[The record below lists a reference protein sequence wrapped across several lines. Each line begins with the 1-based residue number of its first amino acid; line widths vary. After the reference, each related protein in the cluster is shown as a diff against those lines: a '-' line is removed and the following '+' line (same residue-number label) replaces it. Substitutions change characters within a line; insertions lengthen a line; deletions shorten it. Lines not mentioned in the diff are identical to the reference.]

1 MRLPYT
7 NQINQQLP
15 VFPCHSLTLTSIKLH
30 QVYVGNRGDLRA
42 PPNQCQTGSRILQIR
57 IRLDLNY
64 VKLSSSCTMVLQ
76 CLPWCTKIH
85 WSKSTPNGFHHDS
98 SCMYQRWWCT
108 ALASPSFKLHAL
120 WIVPTARKKKT
131 QLCLRCCHCWK
142 SLKPFSSVM
151 ATDSSPSL
159 LHDFLKTIRYKIREQ
174 LLIRAV
180 QVWSEDTVTTITALS
195 DQLLDCK
202 LEATA
207 EPLPNNAAPEP
218 KSPPPSILHSV
229 MSNIVKPYLRKMSQ
243 ICTAVGANQQSSKA
257 FT

>member
-15 VFPCHSLTLTSIKLH
+15 IFPGHWLTLTSIKLH
-30 QVYVGNRGDLRA
+30 QVYVSKRGDLRA

-57 IRLDLNY
+57 IRLNLNS
-64 VKLSSSCTMVLQ
+64 LPAELWSSMVYY
-76 CLPWCTKIH
+76 
-85 WSKSTPNGFHHDS
+85 G
-98 SCMYQRWWCT
+98 
-108 ALASPSFKLHAL
+108 
-120 WIVPTARKKKT
+120 AR
-131 QLCLRCCHCWK
+131 RYI
-142 SLKPFSSVM
+142 
-151 ATDSSPSL
+151 DPSL
-159 LHDFLKTIRYKIREQ
+159 LQTGFIMIHLVCTSIGDAQPLPFPVSNSTHFESFQRNQKWHNSACTATTAGRAWSLSAVSWQLTVHLPFFTIFQKRSVKDARAFTHSCCSSLKRGHCDNHQSAFRS
-174 LLIRAV
+174 V
-180 QVWSEDTVTTITALS
+180 
-195 DQLLDCK
+195 LDCK

>member
-1 MRLPYT
+1 MLCVPGDARPLPF
-7 NQINQQLP
+7 P
-15 VFPCHSLTLTSIKLH
+15 VSTSTH
-30 QVYVGNRGDLRA
+30 FE
-42 PPNQCQTGSRILQIR
+42 S
-57 IRLDLNY
+57 
-64 VKLSSSCTMVLQ
+64 
-76 CLPWCTKIH
+76 
-85 WSKSTPNGFHHDS
+85 F
-98 SCMYQRWWCT
+98 QR
-108 ALASPSFKLHAL
+108 H
-120 WIVPTARKKKT
+120 KKKT

-151 ATDSSPSL
+151 ATDSLPSL
-159 LHDFLKTIRYKIREQ
+159 LHDFSKTIRIRCESFYSSLKRGRCDNHQ
-174 LLIRAV
+174 SAFP
-180 QVWSEDTVTTITALS
+180 SAL
-195 DQLLDCK
+195 DYK